1 MNVSSPIP
9 FRLCDGSN
17 RPSAGSSVLEKMRA
31 IDRAHPQIHGFASG
45 VLAQIRSVTQ
55 PVRGLPALQSFH
67 DASIEDLLRDV
78 LGSLGTPV
86 VLYGRAGCDRIA
98 ELLCHVEGWA
108 EHQLQISRCGA
119 CHSGVIQSAGTLD
132 RRLVVTEAFHAE
144 RPPAVYRL
152 SPGSSP
158 VDIVGTELSTDA
170 SLMDGFGRR
179 IVSARSLAQAGATVL
194 LCYDALSLSQL
205 PIAQLSSLRWM
216 LNRYPALVDHRRNF
230 PAEAF
235 RKTAGV
241 TLTFG
246 TPRSRQDACLS
257 FRRVERQESSGNAT
271 IGMSVDLS
279 TRNQL
284 LFAQRLDELRA
295 LDLHLEST

>member
-1 MNVSSPIP
+1 MNVSSPISYRP
-9 FRLCDGSN
+9 CDGSH

-78 LGSLGTPV
+78 LASIGTSV

-98 ELLCHVEGWA
+98 ELLCHVEAWS
-108 EHQLQISRCGA
+108 EHELQISHCGA
-119 CHSGVIQSAGTLD
+119 RHSVVTQATGTLD
-132 RRLVVTEAFHAE
+132 RRLVVTEASHAE

-158 VDIVGTELSTDA
+158 VDIVGTELSADA

-179 IVSARSLAQAGATVL
+179 IVSARALAQAGATVL
-194 LCYDALSLSQL
+194 LCYNALSLSHL

-216 LNRYPALVDHRRNF
+216 LNRYPSRVDHRRNL
-230 PAEAF
+230 PVETF
-235 RKTAGV
+235 RSRSGI

-246 TPRSRQDACLS
+246 TPRSRRDACLS
-257 FRRVERQESSGNAT
+257 FRRVEGLDPTGASN

-279 TRNQL
+279 TRDQP
-284 LFAQRLDELRA
+284 LFEQRLEELRA